1 LYYVF
6 VPKLPWLVLSYIQK
20 HELLQPGNRVG
31 LAVSGGAD
39 SVALLR
45 LFLELRLDLGVVLS
59 VVHVN
64 HQLRGASSDADE
76 QFVSALAAEHELD
89 FHGATRNVASHA
101 KQNGLSIET
110 AAREVRYE
118 YFAGLLAAGKLNRI
132 ATAHTLDDQAE
143 TVLMR
148 LIRGTGL
155 RGLGGIQP
163 QLLINEKEP
172 TSGTVVRPLLA
183 TRHSHLIAFLAALK
197 QEWRQDASNNDLQH
211 TRNRIRHVL
220 MPLLER
226 EFNPAM
232 AERLGE
238 LSVVARSEEEFWQ
251 SQCSGWVEQI
261 VRPVRPAQRFCFDL
275 NLFRAQSL
283 AVQRRLLRHWGRT
296 VQPNP
301 SLEFKHVEQLLALVN
316 TESKIGKQLELPA
329 GWRAVRRGDQLQLT
343 PPPHRPGTHA
353 TPQDYQYR
361 LRVPGR
367 VALPEAGMSLEAIS
381 IPVSGCAE
389 SYNPDQLLDAGLLA
403 KELVVRNWRP
413 GDRFWPAHT
422 KAPKKVKELLQEKH
436 VQGHERKLWPLV
448 VSEGEIVWL
457 AGFACPVQFRARQG
471 DPALLIRELSQ
482 ARVDSAE
489 EGAAKG

>member
-6 VPKLPWLVLSYIQK
+6 VPKLPGLVLRYVQK

-31 LAVSGGAD
+31 VAVSGGAD

-45 LFLELRLDLGVVLS
+45 LFLELRQDLGVVLS

-89 FHGATRNVASHA
+89 FHGATRNVAAHA

-155 RGLGGIQP
+155 GGLGGIQP
-163 QLLINEKEP
+163 QLLINGKEQI
-172 TSGTVVRPLLA
+172 SGTVVRPLLA
-183 TRHSHLIAFLAALK
+183 TRHRQLTAFLTARK
-197 QEWRQDASNNDLQH
+197 QGWRQDASNRDLQH

-226 EFNPAM
+226 EFNPAI

-251 SQCSGWVEQI
+251 SQCSGWVRQM
-261 VRPVRPAQRFCFDL
+261 VQPFPPGQGFCFDL

-283 AVQRRLLRHWGRT
+283 AVQRRLLHHWGRT

-301 SLEFKHVEQLLALVN
+301 SLEFKHIAQILALAN
-316 TESKIGKQLELPA
+316 TRGKIGKQWELPA
-329 GWRAVRRGDQLQLT
+329 GWKAVRQGDQLQLI
-343 PPPHRPGTHA
+343 PPHRAGAHA
-353 TPQDYQYR
+353 IPQNYQYR

-367 VALPEAGMSLEAIS
+367 VRLPEAGMSLEAIS
-381 IPVSGCAE
+381 IPVSGSAE
-389 SYNPDQLLDAGLLA
+389 RYNPDQLLDAGFLA

-448 VSEGEIVWL
+448 VSEGKIVWL

-471 DPALLIRELSQ
+471 DPGLLIRELAQ
-482 ARVDSAE
+482 RQVDSAD
-489 EGAAKG
+489 EGMPKG

>member
-89 FHGATRNVASHA
+89 FHGATGNVAAHA

-183 TRHSHLIAFLAALK
+183 TRHSHLIAFLTALK
-197 QEWRQDASNNDLQH
+197 QEWRQDASNSDLQH

-226 EFNPAM
+226 EFNPAI

-343 PPPHRPGTHA
+343 PPHRPGTHA
-353 TPQDYQYR
+353 TPHDYQYR

-457 AGFACPVQFRARQG
+457 AGFACPVRFRARQG
-471 DPALLIRELSQ
+471 DPALLIRELIQ
-482 ARVDSAE
+482 TRVDSAD
-489 EGAAKG
+489 EGVPKG

>member
-6 VPKLPWLVLSYIQK
+6 VQKLPGLVLSYIQN

-31 LAVSGGAD
+31 VAVSGGAD

-45 LFLELRLDLGVVLS
+45 LLLDLRLDLGVVLS

-64 HQLRGASSDADE
+64 HQLRGAVSDADE
-76 QFVSALAAEHELD
+76 QFVSRLATEHELD
-89 FHGATRNVASHA
+89 LHVTTRNIAAHA

-118 YFAGLLAAGKLNRI
+118 YFADLLAAGKLNRI

-163 QLLINEKEP
+163 RLLMSEEEQI
-172 TSGTVVRPLLA
+172 SGTIVRPLLA
-183 TRHSHLIAFLAALK
+183 RRHSELVAFLAALEQAWK
-197 QEWRQDASNNDLQH
+197 QDASNSDLLH

-238 LSVVARSEEEFWQ
+238 LSVVARSEEEFWL

-261 VRPVRPAQRFCFDL
+261 IRPFRSAHHFCLDL
-275 NLFRAQSL
+275 NLFRAQPL
-283 AVQRRLLRHWGRT
+283 AVRRRLLHHWGRT

-301 SLEFKHVEQLLALVN
+301 SLEFKHIEQILALAN
-316 TESKIGKQLELPA
+316 PESKMGKQLELPA
-329 GWRAVRRGDQLQLT
+329 GWKAVRLGDQLQLT
-343 PPPHRPGTHA
+343 PPQRVGEGAIPR
-353 TPQDYQYR
+353 DYQYR
-361 LRVPGR
+361 LRVPGSVR
-367 VALPEAGMSLEAIS
+367 LPEAGMSLEAIS
-381 IPVSGCAE
+381 IPVGGSAE

-422 KAPKKVKELLQEKH
+422 KAPKKVKDLLQEKH
-436 VQGHERKLWPLV
+436 VMGHARKVWPVV

-457 AGFACPVQFRARQG
+457 AGFVCPVQFRARRG
-471 DPALLIRELSQ
+471 DPALLIRELPQ
-482 ARVDSAE
+482 GQVDPADGGLPAR
-489 EGAAKG
+489 